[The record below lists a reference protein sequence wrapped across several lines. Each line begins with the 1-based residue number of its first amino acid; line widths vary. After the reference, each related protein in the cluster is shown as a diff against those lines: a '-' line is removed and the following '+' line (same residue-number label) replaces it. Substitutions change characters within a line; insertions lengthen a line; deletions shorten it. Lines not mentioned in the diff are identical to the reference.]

1 MTMLCPITFDTY
13 YVSNLSGARG
23 AVTALSATRHVGNV
37 LRVVAL
43 AFAFVTYYV
52 TNAPPARGAEPWTL
66 DRALATALAQSP
78 DIKIARQR
86 IEGAQAMIEQ
96 AASAWMPQV
105 MLQGRYT
112 DTNNSMMA
120 FGSILNQRAFRSSLD
135 FNHPGQID
143 NLNTTGTV
151 AYNLYSGGRAT
162 AGRNAA
168 RAGSH
173 AAEQDARATQNQLCA
188 EVVKAY
194 LNIRKAREAVAAVE
208 AGVKAYETGVAAAH
222 ARFEA
227 GQMLKADL
235 LSLEVQLAQT
245 RENLSS
251 ARHGAALAGRA
262 FLFVLGLEAT
272 TGPVELAVD
281 DPSLARLALPDTGD
295 SSQRPE
301 LLGLQERIRAAE
313 ALVRAARGHR
323 QPDVNAFASYQYD
336 QGWKLDRHADSWTA
350 GVSVDLN
357 VFDGGQT
364 SGKIRQSSA
373 ELAQVK
379 EMLRKATLGI
389 GLEVEQAR
397 LAHDDARERLAVT
410 AQAVEQAE
418 ESATLSRA
426 RFEKGAL
433 LTADLIGVETRL
445 IEARMRRA
453 VAAADERIALADLR
467 RALGLAPLDNP

>member
-1 MTMLCPITFDTY
+1 MLRHRLPFAAASLRAPFVTY
-13 YVSNLSGARG
+13 YVTNSFRA
-23 AVTALSATRHVGNV
+23 A
-37 LRVVAL
+37 AL
-43 AFAFVTYYV
+43 AIAFVTYYV
-52 TNAPPARGAEPWTL
+52 TDIPAAHGAEPWTL
-66 DRALATALAQSP
+66 DRAVTTAFAQNP

-86 IEGAQAMIEQ
+86 IEVAQAMIEQ
-96 AASAWMPQV
+96 AGSAWMPQV
-105 MLQGRYT
+105 MLQGRYA
-112 DTNNSMMA
+112 DTNNPMMA
-120 FGSILNQRAFRSSLD
+120 FGSILNQRAFNSGLD
-135 FNHPGQID
+135 FNHPGQVD

-162 AGRNAA
+162 AGRDAA
-168 RAGSH
+168 RAGSL
-173 AAEQDARATQNQLCA
+173 AVEQEAHATQNQLGA
-188 EVVKAY
+188 EVVKTY
-194 LNIRKAREAVAAVE
+194 LNIRKAREAVSAFEAGAKAYE
-208 AGVKAYETGVAAAH
+208 AGVAMAR

-251 ARHGAALAGRA
+251 GRHGAALAERA
-262 FLFVLGLEAT
+262 FLFVLGLDAAA
-272 TGPVELAVD
+272 GPVELAAD
-281 DPSLARLALPDTGD
+281 DPSLAHLAPPDTHD
-295 SSQRPE
+295 FSQRPE
-301 LLGLQERIRAAE
+301 LLGLQERVRAAE
-313 ALVRAARGHR
+313 AMVRAARSNR
-323 QPDVNAFASYQYD
+323 QPAVNAFASYQYD

-350 GVSVDLN
+350 GVAVDLN

-373 ELAQVK
+373 ELAQAR

-397 LAHDDARERLAVT
+397 LAHADARERLAVT

-418 ESATLSRA
+418 ESAVLSRA

-433 LTADLIGVETRL
+433 LTADLIGVESRL

-467 RALGLAPLDNP
+467 RALGLAPLTPTTNP